1 MKKAVLFI
9 LLMLIFVSPVSAKM
23 YKLTYPDGSI
33 YETEDYDEA
42 QRLLNEW
49 KLLKSGTSD
58 ENGEIILTDWLEEGE
73 IKIVETLIPNGYE
86 VDSLETFANLNNKE
100 ASIVHR
106 KKSEEST
113 NNDKEEKPSADPIPK
128 KQERMKTPSTLDKII
143 IDSELLVIS
152 MLVMGIMIMLI
163 KRTK

>member
-1 MKKAVLFI
+1 MKKVMLFI
-9 LLMLIFVSPVSAKM
+9 LLMLLFITPVSAKT

-49 KLLKSGTSD
+49 KLLKSGVSD
-58 ENGEIILTDWLEEGE
+58 ENGEIILIDWLEEGE
-73 IKIVETLIPNGYE
+73 IKIVETLIPDGYE
-86 VDSLETFANLNNKE
+86 VDSTETITNLKNRE
-100 ASIVHR
+100 ESIIHR

-113 NNDKEEKPSADPIPK
+113 NNDKKEKPNVDPIPK

-163 KRTK
+163 KRAK